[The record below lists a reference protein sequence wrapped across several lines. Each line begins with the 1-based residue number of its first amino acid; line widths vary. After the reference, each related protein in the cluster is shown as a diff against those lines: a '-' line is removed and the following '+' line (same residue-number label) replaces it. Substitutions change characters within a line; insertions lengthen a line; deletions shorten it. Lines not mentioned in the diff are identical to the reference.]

1 MLYVIECADIVT
13 PLTNIHGPTPFES
26 VMPGLTEPIRPGA
39 LGLLPIALLLRPLR
53 CASRLRRL
61 VEYPS

>member
-13 PLTNIHGPTPFES
+13 MDWSYTFES
-26 VMPGLTEPIRPGA
+26 VMPGLISKPIRPGA